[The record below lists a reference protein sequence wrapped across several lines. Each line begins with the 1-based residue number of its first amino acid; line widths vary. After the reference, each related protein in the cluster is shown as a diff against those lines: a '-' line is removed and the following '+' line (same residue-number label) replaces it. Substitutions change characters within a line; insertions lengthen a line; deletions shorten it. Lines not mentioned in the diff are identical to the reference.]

1 MTYIYCMETITS
13 HVINVTP
20 ELNSIIKKS
29 FDFKISRTG
38 NDQYWIYSQWIFV
51 FPMAEQQNPININNL
66 CAKKPYHFLY
76 RKWFKVCF
84 FYKGYFSETNNR
96 ATQHLFTKCPDVKE
110 ICDWKLVL
118 NLITWFCRFFKN
130 KPVE

>member
-29 FDFKISRTG
+29 FDFKISRTLT
-38 NDQYWIYSQWIFV
+38 
-51 FPMAEQQNPININNL
+51 INIEFIHNGYLCSLWLNSKTQLTPIICVQKNL
-66 CAKKPYHFLY
+66 IIFCTGSGLK
-76 RKWFKVCF
+76 F
-84 FYKGYFSETNNR
+84 FFSKGYFSETNNR

-110 ICDWKLVL
+110 IWDWKLVL

>member
-1 MTYIYCMETITS
+1 MTYNYCMETITS

-29 FDFKISRTG
+29 FDFKISRTLT
-38 NDQYWIYSQWIFV
+38 
-51 FPMAEQQNPININNL
+51 INIEFIHNGYL
-66 CAKKPYHFLY
+66 CSLWLNSKTQFTSIICVQKKPYHFLY
-76 RKWFKVCF
+76 RKWFKVFFF

-118 NLITWFCRFFKN
+118 NLITWFCRFF
-130 KPVE
+130 

>member
-29 FDFKISRTG
+29 FDFKISRSLT
-38 NDQYWIYSQWIFV
+38 
-51 FPMAEQQNPININNL
+51 INIEFIHNGYLCSLWLNSKTQLTPIICVQKNL
-66 CAKKPYHFLY
+66 IIFCTGSGLK
-76 RKWFKVCF
+76 F
-84 FYKGYFSETNNR
+84 FFSKGYFSETNNR

>member
-29 FDFKISRTG
+29 FDFKISTTLT
-38 NDQYWIYSQWIFV
+38 
-51 FPMAEQQNPININNL
+51 INIEFIHNGYLCSLWLNSKTQLPSIICVQKNL
-66 CAKKPYHFLY
+66 IIFCTGSGLK
-76 RKWFKVCF
+76 F
-84 FYKGYFSETNNR
+84 FFNKGYFSETNNR

-118 NLITWFCRFFKN
+118 NLITWFCRFIKN